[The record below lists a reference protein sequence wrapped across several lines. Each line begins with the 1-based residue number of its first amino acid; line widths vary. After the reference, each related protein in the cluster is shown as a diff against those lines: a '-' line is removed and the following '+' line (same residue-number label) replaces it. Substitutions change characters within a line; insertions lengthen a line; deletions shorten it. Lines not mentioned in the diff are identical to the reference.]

1 MKYPE
6 KYERDELRGRFTRFM
21 EVMVKRARLNYL
33 AKLRRQLDTLPIDE
47 LPEELFAVDAAFPV
61 ASANDFDFAEE
72 RIATAFSSLP
82 LMRQRILIMLFVE
95 ELTPSEIARKMNC
108 SVAHVYNQRSL
119 VIKRL
124 RQLLEEGGDNA

>member
-33 AKLRRQLDTLPIDE
+33 AKLRRQPDTLPIDE

-108 SVAHVYNQRSL
+108 SGSFLKKGVTMHDC
-119 VIKRL
+119 
-124 RQLLEEGGDNA
+124 E